1 MMMIDS
7 EKTAAIKAL
16 QRLIHNSRAD
26 NYEKRNGL
34 HQLLNFC
41 KGDLPKTVYQ
51 SNAHTARDAL
61 NRLGE
66 KNPDERLVF
75 EYIDGTVLFYENM
88 ANVTL
93 L

>member
-1 MMMIDS
+1 MMIDS
-7 EKTAAIKAL
+7 EKIAAIKAL

-26 NYEKRNGL
+26 NYEKHNGL

-75 EYIDGTVLFYENM
+75 EYLDGTVLFYENM